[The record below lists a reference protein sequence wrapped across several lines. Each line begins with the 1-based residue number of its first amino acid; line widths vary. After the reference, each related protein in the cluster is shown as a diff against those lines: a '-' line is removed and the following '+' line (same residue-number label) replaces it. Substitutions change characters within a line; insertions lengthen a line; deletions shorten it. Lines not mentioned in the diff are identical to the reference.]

1 MPLAGGKVRMGKP
14 FVQAYKIKEHK
25 VLPVLE
31 EDAVIKDKYVFAYAV
46 YKEESQEAED
56 QGENVVLIN
65 IVLAILYLKWKR
77 M

>member
-1 MPLAGGKVRMGKP
+1 MGKP